1 MLGDLTGRTVMVLGA
16 TRGIG
21 LATCGRVLDCGGS
34 LLLSGRD
41 AGRAS
46 ATAASLADRCAA
58 GASVA
63 GVQLDIAAPSAEQ
76 DLEAVLDAAGVP
88 DALIYNA
95 GVSPTY
101 KRPEHSTL
109 EEWDAI
115 HAVNLRGAYLAA
127 LVVGRRLIAE
137 SRPGAVTFIA
147 SIATLAGAS
156 RLTAYGA
163 AKAGLA
169 GLTRSLAV
177 DWAEHGI
184 RVNAV
189 APGWVATDLTQG
201 LQDNP
206 KLKQRL
212 VDDVP
217 MGRMAEPADIAD
229 VPVFLSSE
237 GARYVTGSIW
247 PVDGGLLA

>member
-1 MLGDLTGRTVMVLGA
+1 MVSGAGPGTVVA
-16 TRGIG
+16 IP
-21 LATCGRVLDCGGS
+21 A
-34 LLLSGRD
+34 D
-41 AGRAS
+41 AADMAAS
-46 ATAASLADRCAA
+46 AAAVA
-58 GASVA
+58 GAEAHFGQRIDTLVA
-63 GVQLDIAAPSAEQ
+63 NAAFQNKLP
-76 DLEAVLDAAGVP
+76 
-88 DALIYNA
+88 
-95 GVSPTY
+95 
-101 KRPEHSTL
+101 
-109 EEWDAI
+109 WDEI
-115 HAVNLRGAYLAA
+115 PVDQWDRMMAVNLRGAYLAA